1 MPLRLKSLNRYLCLF
16 LAMVLLFAY
25 ASLPG
30 QAALAAGNKIGKVIN
45 VSSSVNVRS
54 DASTSS
60 SIVVSLPAAA
70 VVTVLGE
77 KTGSSVTDNGKTSST
92 WYQIKTSGGATGYI
106 NSLFLEVTTDY
117 TGWTGTV
124 INVSSSLNVRAEA
137 NTTSSVMASLSAGST
152 VTLLGETQGTAVNGS
167 TLWYKIKTAGGVT
180 GYVSSYYLSVKEGAA
195 DTTLA
200 SPVLTGVTNTSTGV
214 TVSWKAVSGAAK
226 YRVFYKTSGSSWT
239 KAADTTGTSYTVTG
253 LTSGTS
259 YAFTVRCL
267 DASGNYAS
275 QYDTNG
281 LTITYTTG
289 STPGVTTD
297 FQSML
302 NQFPESYRDGLT
314 ALHKLYPNWVF
325 RPLTVSLDWD
335 YTISKE
341 VQDNYS
347 LTSLVE
353 APTWTTAVPSSYK
366 CCESYAFNW
375 STGQW
380 IPKDNGSLVCASREL
395 IEYYMDPRNFMDTT
409 YVFQFLEMSF
419 DASTQTVAGVQAIL
433 NGSFMAGELPDEP
446 GTSYA
451 QCIYDA
457 SKTYGANPYVI
468 AAKLLGE
475 QGRNGSSLTGG
486 SYPGY
491 EGYYNY
497 FNYNAYGSGSAA
509 IITNGLS
516 YAKKQGWDTH
526 RKSIEG
532 GTAKYVSGYI
542 AGGQSTPYLTRFDV
556 LGSRPF
562 THQYASD
569 ICYAWS
575 EAGKISKI
583 YTSDIREQA
592 LTFTLPVYQNMPE
605 SACSKPSGDTS
616 PYLKLKS
623 LTASSGS
630 LSPRFQPEIT
640 GYTLTL
646 PEGTSSARLNAVAM
660 DSSAKVTGTG
670 SVSLGSV
677 ATITVTSRYGE
688 TKSYTVRVIS
698 SALDTSSSSLTLEG
712 GMAIVTKGATVN
724 AVISKAGGSSS
735 AKIWSGGK
743 EKTGSSLVATGDAL
757 VYYDRSGASLG
768 AFSLVVPDDVNG
780 DAKMDI
786 KDASALFRAC
796 TGQASLTD
804 TQLRAAEIEGN
815 PTLRDVYLF
824 FKKL

>member
-1 MPLRLKSLNRYLCLF
+1 MTFRLKSLNQYLSLF
-16 LAMVLLFAY
+16 LAMVLLFVC

-30 QAALAAGNKIGKVIN
+30 QAALAAGTKIGKVIN

-54 DASTSS
+54 DANTSS
-60 SIVVSLPAAA
+60 GIVASLPAATI
-70 VVTVLGE
+70 VTVLGE
-77 KTGSSVTDNGKTSST
+77 KAGTSVTDNGKTSST

-106 NSLFLEVTTDY
+106 NSLYLEVTTDY
-117 TGWTGTV
+117 TGWVGTV
-124 INVSSSLNVRAEA
+124 INVTSSLNVRAEA
-137 NTTSSVMASLSAGST
+137 NTSSSVLATLSPGAT
-152 VTLLGETQGTAVNGS
+152 VTLLGELQGSLVSGS
-167 TLWYKIKTAGGVT
+167 ALWYKIKTAGGVT
-180 GYVSSYYLSVKEGAA
+180 GYVSSYYLSVKEGTA

-200 SPVLTGVTNTSTGV
+200 TPVLTSVTNTTAGV

-259 YAFTVRCL
+259 YTFTVRCL

-275 QYDTNG
+275 QYDTTG
-281 LTITYTTG
+281 LTITYTAS
-289 STPGVTTD
+289 STPGTTTD
-297 FQSML
+297 FQSVL
-302 NQFPESYRDGLT
+302 NQFPESYWPGLL

-353 APTWTTAVPSSYK
+353 APTWTAVPSSYK

-409 YVFQFLEMSF
+409 YIFQFLEMSF

-433 NGSFMAGELPDEP
+433 NGSFMAGDLPDEP

-451 QCIYDA
+451 QCIYNA
-457 SKTYGANPYVI
+457 SKIYGANPYVI

-475 QGRNGSSLTGG
+475 QGRNGSALTSGT
-486 SYPGY
+486 YAGY

-497 FNYNAYGSGSAA
+497 FNYNAYGNGSAA

-575 EAGKISKI
+575 EASKISKI
-583 YTSDIREQA
+583 YTSDIREQS
-592 LTFTLPVYQNMPE
+592 LTFTLPVYQSMPE
-605 SACSKPSGDTS
+605 SACSKPSGDSS

-623 LTASSGS
+623 LTASAGS

-640 GYTLTL
+640 SYTLTL
-646 PEGTSSARLNAVAM
+646 PAGSTSANLIATGMDDSATVSGGGTV
-660 DSSAKVTGTG
+660 
-670 SVSLGSV
+670 SVGSV
-677 ATITVTSRYGE
+677 AAITVTSRYGE

-712 GMAIVTKGATVN
+712 GMAIATKGATAN
-724 AVISKAGGSSS
+724 AIISKAGGSSS

-757 VYYDRSGASLG
+757 VYYDHSGASLG

-786 KDASALFRAC
+786 KDVSALFRAC
-796 TGQASLTD
+796 TTQESLTD
-804 TQLRAAEIEGN
+804 AQLRAAEIEGN